1 MAAPLS
7 AAHHQWATRPADETF
22 SSVAELA
29 RHLAERRASS
39 RTSTCD
45 VADLR
50 VEAADGDLRLIGKTG
65 YPAALT
71 NWSMGQLAQRAGAPP
86 SYLAKLPATLAGQCM
101 NHGLSKYKA
110 EAVDGDRTLSLLF
123 RKNGA
128 YNLRAAVTASYS
140 RIWDVDVAQRAVALE
155 ASGQWKLP
163 MAYVREPGSKG
174 FDGLTGEMA
183 PRGAYAGDRDMFI
196 FLVNEGAKLRVDGDG
211 NEGGVNRGFFLWN
224 SEVGSTSFG
233 ITTFLYDMVCGNHYV
248 WNPSN
253 VKTMRVRHVGDAN
266 ERGWRELAT
275 SLHNFAHSSALEDEA
290 AIKAARTVQ
299 LGETSE
305 MIAAMLSIKIPEL
318 TRKAVTAAYKLA
330 DETPR
335 YGNPR
340 TAWAIAS
347 GLTELSQALSNAD
360 ERTAQD
366 RAAGK
371 VLALAL
377 K

>member
-1 MAAPLS
+1 MSAPLK
-7 AAHHQWATRPADETF
+7 AAHYQWANRPADETF

-39 RTSTCD
+39 RTSDYD

-50 VEAADGDLRLIGKTG
+50 VEAADGDLRLVGKSG
-65 YPAALT
+65 QPASLT
-71 NWSMGQLAQRAGAPP
+71 NWSMAQLAQRAGAPP
-86 SYLAKLPATLAGQCM
+86 SYLAKLPATLAGQCL

-110 EAVDGDRTLSLLF
+110 EAKDDDRKLSLLF
-123 RKNGA
+123 RKNGV
-128 YNLRAAVTASYS
+128 YNLRAAVTPAYS
-140 RIWDVDVAQRAVALE
+140 RIWDVDVAQKALALE

-163 MAYVREPGSKG
+163 LAYVRKPGTRG
-174 FDGLTGEMA
+174 WEGLTNEMA
-183 PRGAYAGDRDMFI
+183 PRGAYAGDRDMFL
-196 FLVNEGAKLRVDGDG
+196 FLVNEGATLKVDGDG
-211 NEGGVNRGFFLWN
+211 NEKGVNRGFFLWN

-233 ITTFLYDMVCGNHYV
+233 VTTFLYDMVCGNHYV
-248 WNPSN
+248 WNPTN

-266 ERGWRELAT
+266 QRGWSELSS
-275 SLHNFAHSSALEDEA
+275 SLNTFAFASAAEDEA
-290 AIKAARTVQ
+290 AIRAARTVQ
-299 LGETSE
+299 LGKTAEE
-305 MIAAMLSIKIPEL
+305 IAQILSVKIPSL
-318 TRKAVTAAYKLA
+318 SLKAVTVAYKLA

-347 GLTELSQALSNAD
+347 GLTELSQALGNAD